1 MTTGS
6 HTSTAFETY
15 KSTIA
20 TVGIPLVVAALG
32 GLGMWMSKVDQRQY
46 ELQGNIVR
54 PADLEKVEERIVKS
68 MDVRLT
74 ALEKLM
80 KTTMDSV
87 MESQRRLEDK
97 MYGTKK
103 E

>member
-1 MTTGS
+1 MNSG

-20 TVGIPLVVAALG
+20 TIGIPLVVAALS
-32 GLGMWMSKVDQRQY
+32 GLTMWMNKVDQRQY

-54 PADLEKVEERIVKS
+54 PVDLEKVEERIVKS

-74 ALEKLM
+74 ALETLM
-80 KTTMDSV
+80 KTTMNSV

-97 MYGTKK
+97 IYETKK